1 MLVSEVTEY
10 IADWDWEK
18 NTSIGL
24 KPEQITTGSR
34 TRVYWK
40 CHVCG
45 GKWDTVMKERRGCP
59 YCSGFKALPGFNDLA
74 YLRPDLAETWDY
86 SKNEGLLPTEV
97 VAKSSK
103 KAWWIC
109 PKGHDSYKMR
119 IVDRTKGE
127 GCRKCRNEA
136 IGARFSKKVL
146 QYSRDGQLLNTFV
159 SAAEAARSLGVSPS
173 AVTNVCR
180 GKSNSCKG
188 FVFKYG

>member
-74 YLRPDLAETWDY
+74 TTHPLLVNEWSD
-86 SKNEGLLPTEV
+86 KNENLSPEEITYKNRSNVWWHCNKCGNQYQAV
-97 VAKSSK
+97 VYAR
-103 KAWWIC
+103 ANGRVC
-109 PKGHDSYKMR
+109 PFCVVR
-119 IVDRTKGE
+119 
-127 GCRKCRNEA
+127 
-136 IGARFSKKVL
+136 L
-146 QYSRDGQLLNTFV
+146 
-159 SAAEAARSLGVSPS
+159 
-173 AVTNVCR
+173 
-180 GKSNSCKG
+180 
-188 FVFKYG
+188 